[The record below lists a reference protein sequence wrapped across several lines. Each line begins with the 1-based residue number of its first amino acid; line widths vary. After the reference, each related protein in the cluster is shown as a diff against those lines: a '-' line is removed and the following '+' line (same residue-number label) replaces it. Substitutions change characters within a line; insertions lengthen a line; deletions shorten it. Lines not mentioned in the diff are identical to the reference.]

1 MPIIVRSFAILA
13 GFIGACV
20 AADLIVVIAA
30 LYPDWSDIHLGP
42 MDRVEFGMIAALA
55 FVFVSTLAFVP
66 AMIAVVI
73 AETWSFRSI
82 LYYAVAGAIVGFA
95 GYAGLVNFDLERI
108 TATSYFRREMEIM
121 IGAGIV
127 GGLVYWLIAGRN
139 AGAWRRAPANE
150 LAPRGDQT

>member
-1 MPIIVRSFAILA
+1 MPIIARSFAILA

-20 AADLIVVIAA
+20 AADLIVVVAA

-42 MDRVEFGMIAALA
+42 MDRVEFGVIAALA
-55 FVFVSTLAFVP
+55 FVFVSALAFVP
-66 AMIAVVI
+66 ALVAVVV

-82 LYYAVAGAIVGFA
+82 LYYAIAGAVVGFV
-95 GYAGLVNFDLERI
+95 GYAGLVNFDLDRI
-108 TATSYFRREMEIM
+108 GATSYFRREMEIM

-139 AGAWRRAPANE
+139 AGAWRRPPATG
-150 LAPRGDQT
+150 LAPRGDQA